1 MNKGNNNDIENS
13 SNMAEPTMRDLFN
26 ILQNCSSKNDLEA
39 IKSQIVASNNETIA
53 KVDDIASRTN
63 IIEDTQQQHTDKIQM
78 LEISMELLKQEQLKN
93 NICVSGIPPA
103 LVNKENS
110 TSKLIIAIAKT
121 LGIDITASQFTSYA
135 VASNK
140 FVITHFYN
148 MSHKQM
154 IINKIR
160 AKRSLMVE
168 EVFQQGQSNS
178 QIYLNDHLTPYFN
191 KLYLMARNA
200 KKEGKLASAS
210 SYGGKIRARKSVEDV
225 PTLITNE
232 NQLLA
237 LIEDDVS
244 DMSSSSMQQVIN
256 ISSASSALTAASS
269 STAQHTVAH
278 DNNGKKTTRKKT
290 KTRQNGATTRPYKNK
305 HTDSADNRSKQHRT
319 RSNNNNTHGK
329 RILDDSGNSDVGLQL
344 TKVQKQNVK

>member
-1 MNKGNNNDIENS
+1 MSAGNNNDNGNS
-13 SNMAEPTMRDLFN
+13 SNTAEPTMRDLFN
-26 ILQNCSSKNDLEA
+26 MLQNCPSKNDLET

-53 KVDDIASRTN
+53 RVDDIACRTN
-63 IIEDTQQQHTDKIQM
+63 IIEDTQRQHIDKIQM
-78 LEISMELLKQEQLKN
+78 LEINMELLKQEQLKN

-121 LGIDITASQFTSYA
+121 LGIDIAASQFTSYA
-135 VASNK
+135 VANNK

-154 IINKIR
+154 LINKIR

-168 EVFQQGQSNS
+168 EVFQQAKSNS

-191 KLYLMARNA
+191 RLYLTARNA

-210 SYGGKIRARKSVEDV
+210 SYGGKIRARKSEEDV
-225 PTLITNE
+225 PILITNE

-237 LIEDDVS
+237 LIDDDVS
-244 DMSSSSMQQVIN
+244 DMSYSSLQQSVNSSSGSIVPIV
-256 ISSASSALTAASS
+256 ASTSIARHTASGDK
-269 STAQHTVAH
+269 T
-278 DNNGKKTTRKKT
+278 DKKSTRK
-290 KTRQNGATTRPYKNK
+290 TRSQNNTNARPYKNK
-305 HTDSADNRSKQHRT
+305 NTDSTDNSSTQHRN
-319 RSNNNNTHGK
+319 RNNNNKARGK
-329 RILDDSGNSDVGLQL
+329 RTLDVSGSSDVGQQH
-344 TKVQKQNVK
+344 TKVQKQNAKT